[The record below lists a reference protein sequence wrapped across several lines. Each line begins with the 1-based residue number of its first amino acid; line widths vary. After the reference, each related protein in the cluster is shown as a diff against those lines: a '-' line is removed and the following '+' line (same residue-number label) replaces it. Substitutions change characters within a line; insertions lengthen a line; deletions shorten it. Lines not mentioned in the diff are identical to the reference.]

1 MHRRLRIHTR
11 PHLPTYLYTSSNT
24 VTVLHME
31 MNVHAHTLYCNL
43 SHWTNVLDGSVART
57 GLCGESGDVD
67 CGREHDKWE

>member
-1 MHRRLRIHTR
+1 
-11 PHLPTYLYTSSNT
+11 
-24 VTVLHME
+24 ME